1 VTMDTSTTTDLE
13 MGVVTDQGP
22 PTSNPVEQFLQLVVA
37 DDVPAFQAEMM
48 KHPLNVTAGSGI
60 FHDRT
65 PLHMA
70 ALHDRLEIAKLII
83 TSRDISDEVVLAKD
97 CFGFTPLHL
106 AVRAEHVDIVRLLA
120 TPSLTPRI
128 VAATSE
134 QDDRGED
141 CDGFTPLHLA
151 ATVGNLAIVKVLLL
165 GCRDPAA
172 YIRVTNWQGMTA
184 LDIAKRRNQK
194 KLVELLECCDVNW
207 LELERQKSANSVN
220 AILVG
225 AALVATVTFAGL
237 MQPPMSIPNQDNAS
251 SGFFLKLPSSVN
263 RLVECVALLAIR

>member
-1 VTMDTSTTTDLE
+1 MTMDTATTTDLE
-13 MGVVTDQGP
+13 MGVVTNQRP
-22 PTSNPVEQFLQLVVA
+22 PTSNPVEQFLELVVA
-37 DDVPAFQAEMM
+37 GDVPAFQAEMV

-70 ALHDRLEIAKLII
+70 ALHGRVEIAKLII
-83 TSRDISDEVVLAKD
+83 TAPGISEEVVQARD
-97 CFGFTPLHL
+97 RFGYTPLHL
-106 AVRAEHVDIVRLLA
+106 AVRSEHVDVVRLLA
-120 TPSLTPRI
+120 TPSLTPTI

-134 QDDRGED
+134 QDDLGED

-151 ATVGNLAIVKVLLL
+151 ATVGSLAIVKLLL
-165 GCRDPAA
+165 GCRDRAA

-184 LDIAKRRNQK
+184 LDIAKSRNQE

-207 LELERQKSANSVN
+207 LEPERQKSANSVN

-225 AALVATVTFAGL
+225 AALVATVTFAAL
-237 MQPPMSIPNQDNAS
+237 LQPPLGIAN
-251 SGFFLKLPSSVN
+251 
-263 RLVECVALLAIR
+263 